1 MGDGGKSGPPKSPPG
16 NAEIF
21 LAFRE
26 TTQTT
31 AVRTPR
37 FGLKE
42 EFGLPLATNGNDAE
56 TAVKPKETQRLSS
69 RKNRRRRAENL
80 SGTLFGRYV
89 RRFFV
94 DRTTAFNE
102 SATRGVQAF
111 LPLAAQIVSSRR
123 NVRAL
128 RRIVRKFAP
137 TRRAS
142 SRASEIA
149 SADVGVNARTG
160 ATSAASVH
168 SSSFLRLRRVGRF
181 CAARRFSKSES
192 IFCVLLNASYSAT
205 AFSSA

>member
-137 TRRAS
+137 TSGITLER
-142 SRASEIA
+142 
-149 SADVGVNARTG
+149 
-160 ATSAASVH
+160 
-168 SSSFLRLRRVGRF
+168 
-181 CAARRFSKSES
+181 ARRRRRPFIRRLFGVCGASGGFARRGAFRSRS
-192 IFCVLLNASYSAT
+192 RFFAFC
-205 AFSSA
+205 